1 VKLLIAED
9 DSFFRKILHTL
20 LCSEFEIITAE
31 NGTDAWQRLKEIDW
45 PVLAILDWVMPGMS
59 GPQICRE
66 ARACAETANSY
77 MILLTARNSAAD
89 IVAGL
94 HAGADDYVT
103 KPFEAEEL
111 RARVRLGRRVVELQ
125 MTVQAQ
131 SARLQAV
138 QARDKE
144 SQAEF
149 DTASRH
155 RRQPQSVSSALTIR
169 TGQPR
174 F

>member
-9 DSFFRKILHTL
+9 DAFFRKILHML
-20 LCSEFEIITAE
+20 LSSEFEIITAE
-31 NGTDAWQRLKEIDW
+31 NGTDAWQRLKEIEW

-59 GPQICRE
+59 GPQVCRE

-77 MILLTARNSAAD
+77 LILLTARNSAAD
-89 IVAGL
+89 VVAGL

-111 RARVRLGRRVVELQ
+111 RARVRLGRRIVELQ

-131 SARLQAV
+131 SLRLQDV
-138 QARDKE
+138 LARDKE
-144 SQAEF
+144 LHVEY
-149 DTASRH
+149 ASVSRR
-155 RRQPQSVSSALTIR
+155 RRQPQPVSSEPTVR

>member
-20 LCSEFEIITAE
+20 LRSEFEIITAE
-31 NGTDAWQRLKEIDW
+31 NGTDAWQRLKEIEW

-59 GPQICRE
+59 GPQVCRE
-66 ARACAETANSY
+66 ARASAETANSY
-77 MILLTARNSAAD
+77 LILLTARNSAAD

-111 RARVRLGRRVVELQ
+111 RARVRLGRRIVELQ

-131 SARLQAV
+131 SARLQAI
-138 QARDKE
+138 QARDKDLH
-144 SQAEF
+144 AEF
-149 DTASRH
+149 DSSSRH
-155 RRQPQSVSSALTIR
+155 RRLPQSVSSATTAR
-169 TGQPR
+169 AGQPR

>member
-9 DSFFRKILHTL
+9 DAFFRKILHML
-20 LCSEFEIITAE
+20 LCSEFEIVTAE
-31 NGTDAWQRLKEIDW
+31 NGTEAWQRLKEIEW
-45 PVLAILDWVMPGMS
+45 PVLAILDWVMPGMT
-59 GPQICRE
+59 GPQVCRE
-66 ARACAETANSY
+66 ARACTETANSY
-77 MILLTARNSAAD
+77 LILLTARNSAAD

-111 RARVRLGRRVVELQ
+111 RARVRLGRRVLELQ
-125 MTVQAQ
+125 MTLQAQ

-144 SQAEF
+144 LQAEF
-149 DTASRH
+149 DSASRH

-169 TGQPR
+169 TAQPR

>member
-9 DSFFRKILHTL
+9 DSFFRKILHML

-31 NGTDAWQRLKEIDW
+31 NGTEAWQRLKEIEW

-59 GPQICRE
+59 GPQVCRE
-66 ARACAETANSY
+66 ARARAETANSY
-77 MILLTARNSAAD
+77 LILLTARNSAAD

-111 RARVRLGRRVVELQ
+111 RARVRLGRRIVELQ

-131 SARLQAV
+131 SVRLQDVVAH
-138 QARDKE
+138 DKQL
-144 SQAEF
+144 QAEF
-149 DTASRH
+149 DSASR
-155 RRQPQSVSSALTIR
+155 RRRLPQSVSSAPTVR

>member
-1 VKLLIAED
+1 MKLLIAED
-9 DSFFRKILHTL
+9 DAFFRKILHML
-20 LCSEFEIITAE
+20 LRSEFEIIAAE
-31 NGTDAWQRLKEIDW
+31 NGTEAWQRLKEIEW

-59 GPQICRE
+59 GPQVCRE
-66 ARACAETANSY
+66 ARACPETANSY
-77 MILLTARNSAAD
+77 LILLTARNSAAD

-111 RARVRLGRRVVELQ
+111 RARVRLGRRIVELQ

-131 SARLQAV
+131 SVRLQGV
-138 QARDKE
+138 LARDKE
-144 SQAEF
+144 LQAEF
-149 DTASRH
+149 GSASR
-155 RRQPQSVSSALTIR
+155 RSCLPQSVSSAPTVR

>member
-9 DSFFRKILHTL
+9 DAFFRKILHTL
-20 LCSEFEIITAE
+20 LCSEFEIISAE
-31 NGTDAWQRLKEIDW
+31 NGTDAWQRLKEIEW

-59 GPQICRE
+59 GPQVCRE
-66 ARACAETANSY
+66 ARACAATANSY
-77 MILLTARNSAAD
+77 LILLTARNSAAD

-111 RARVRLGRRVVELQ
+111 RARVRLGCRIVDLQ

-131 SARLQAV
+131 SARLQTIL
-138 QARDKE
+138 ARDKE

-149 DTASRH
+149 DSASRH

>member
-9 DSFFRKILHTL
+9 DAFFRKILHML
-20 LCSEFEIITAE
+20 LSSEFEIITAE
-31 NGTDAWQRLKEIDW
+31 NGTDAWQRLKEIEW

-59 GPQICRE
+59 GPQVCRE

-77 MILLTARNSAAD
+77 LILLTARNSAAD
-89 IVAGL
+89 VVAGL

-111 RARVRLGRRVVELQ
+111 RARVRLGRRIVELQ

-131 SARLQAV
+131 SLRLQDV
-138 QARDKE
+138 LARDKE
-144 SQAEF
+144 LQVEY
-149 DTASRH
+149 ASVSRR
-155 RRQPQSVSSALTIR
+155 RRQPQPVSSEPTVR